1 MMRTDLK
8 YKISFTMFIVGSL
21 FVFLYIF
28 FDSYLFRQEIQ
39 RTTLKSAEHKIYE
52 REDFLRKTLQTSEKS
67 LFAIRNNL
75 LFEKYLHHETDSQ
88 KNAEE
93 FFRAI
98 ISSNNAVMQ
107 LRYIDETGMEKIRF
121 DRVKGDIQKV
131 EELQDKSSRYYF
143 KNNINKDEHI
153 VYSDFD
159 LNIENGKVEVPF
171 NPTYRA
177 ILPIQDKNIFRGI
190 LIINIFGEELLNT
203 LFNMPSYD
211 GILIDKEGY
220 ILYHYQKEL
229 SWSKYRKKSFKIDQ
243 KYLDA
248 ITHKSNKKYDFVI
261 KKFNLPFENELY
273 MILQT
278 SKSIQIEQDNL
289 YQKKMIISILIFII
303 LVSFSTFILYLIFKR
318 LEKQEKEIIFLNE
331 KQHTQEK
338 LLTQQSK
345 MAAMGEMIANIAH
358 QWKQPL
364 TGLSMHIIS
373 LEFKLLKDTITKEFL
388 EDFVAKT
395 NKIIQDMGKTI
406 DDFSNFF
413 NPNKVKQQFEL
424 QSSIQEALNIV
435 SKHLKDNNITVK
447 FDNSK
452 SYIIYG
458 YRNELIQVFI
468 NLINNSKDAIK
479 SKEIKNGEIAIKI
492 EEETEYYKL
501 KFLDNG
507 GGIPENIL
515 NRIFE
520 PYFTTKFKE
529 QGTGI
534 GLYMC
539 KMIIDNSFKGEM
551 TFSNQEDGT
560 LCIITLPKQNQLGK
574 AFL

>member
-1 MMRTDLK
+1 
-8 YKISFTMFIVGSL
+8 
-21 FVFLYIF
+21 
-28 FDSYLFRQEIQ
+28 
-39 RTTLKSAEHKIYE
+39 
-52 REDFLRKTLQTSEKS
+52 
-67 LFAIRNNL
+67 
-75 LFEKYLHHETDSQ
+75 
-88 KNAEE
+88 
-93 FFRAI
+93 
-98 ISSNNAVMQ
+98 
-107 LRYIDETGMEKIRF
+107 
-121 DRVKGDIQKV
+121 
-131 EELQDKSSRYYF
+131 
-143 KNNINKDEHI
+143 
-153 VYSDFD
+153 
-159 LNIENGKVEVPF
+159 
-171 NPTYRA
+171 
-177 ILPIQDKNIFRGI
+177 
-190 LIINIFGEELLNT
+190 
-203 LFNMPSYD
+203 MPSYD

-345 MAAMGEMIANIAH
+345 MAAMGEM
-358 QWKQPL
+358 
-364 TGLSMHIIS
+364 
-373 LEFKLLKDTITKEFL
+373 
-388 EDFVAKT
+388 
-395 NKIIQDMGKTI
+395 I

-574 AFL
+574 EEIILS